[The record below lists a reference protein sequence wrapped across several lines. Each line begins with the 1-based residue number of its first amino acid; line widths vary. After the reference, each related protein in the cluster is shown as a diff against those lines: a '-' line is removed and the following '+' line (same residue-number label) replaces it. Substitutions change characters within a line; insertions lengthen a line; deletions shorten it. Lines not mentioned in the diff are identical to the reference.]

1 MTGPALLVD
10 GNNLAMR
17 AIHAA
22 KYSSMTAAGVNT
34 GPLTI
39 FMDSLARIVRE
50 VKPYR
55 LAVAWDRGGS
65 MRNQLIAGYKANRH
79 EASEIGE
86 LKNDSLQLISDLL
99 HELYI
104 HQASDYGFE
113 ADDIIAYWWRELAIK
128 DADSIFIAS
137 SDKDF
142 LQLVGLNPQGLPTR
156 LMRLSSADTP
166 TDTWTEVRML
176 QELGFTPEKWPLIT
190 ALAGDR
196 ADNVLGIPNI
206 GPKRAQKL
214 LEAHDWNLVAALKSA
229 HPEYLLR
236 VQDNLLAVNLRTQ
249 AEDPDVP
256 MPAVFDSHIRET
268 AGLRDFLQHFKLT
281 GLETKIKNQVLWSA
295 PKLPGRPLQLR
306 LPLPDPG
313 A

>member
-1 MTGPALLVD
+1 MNGPALLVD

-17 AIHAA
+17 AVHAA
-22 KYSSMTAAGVNT
+22 KHSTMTAAGVNT

-39 FMDSLARIVRE
+39 FMDSLAHIVRE
-50 VKPYR
+50 VDPYR
-55 LAVAWDRGGS
+55 LAIAWDRGSS
-65 MRNQLIAGYKANRH
+65 MRNQLIEGYKANRH
-79 EASEIGE
+79 EASEIG
-86 LKNDSLQLISDLL
+86 SLRHDTFQLISELL
-99 HELYI
+99 IELNV
-104 HQASDYGFE
+104 HQDFQNGFE
-113 ADDIIAYWWRELAIK
+113 ADDIIAYWWRELDVK
-128 DADSIFIAS
+128 HADSIVIAS

-142 LQLVGLNPQGLPTR
+142 LQLVGLNPHGLPTR

-166 TDTWTEVRML
+166 TDVWTELRMVK
-176 QELGFTPEKWPLIT
+176 ELGFTPDRWPLIM

-196 ADNVLGIPNI
+196 ADNIIGIPNI

-214 LEAHDWNLVAALKSA
+214 LEAHGWNLVAALREA

-236 VQDNLLAVNLRTQ
+236 VQDNLLAVDLRYQ
-249 AEDPDVP
+249 AEDPDDVQ
-256 MPAVFDSHIRET
+256 MPQVFTPKQAGPGLDRLLSIYQLN
-268 AGLRDFLQHFKLT
+268 GLRSKIT
-281 GLETKIKNQVLWSA
+281 GGTLWSA

>member
-1 MTGPALLVD
+1 MNGPALLVD

-17 AIHAA
+17 AVHAA
-22 KYSSMTAAGVNT
+22 KHSAMTAAGVNT

-50 VKPYR
+50 VQPTS
-55 LAVAWDRGGS
+55 LAIAWDRGGS
-65 MRNQLIAGYKANRH
+65 IRHQLIEGYKANRH

-86 LKNDSLQLISDLL
+86 LRNDSFQLIGDLL
-99 HELYI
+99 HQLRI

-113 ADDIIAYWWRELAIK
+113 ADDIIAYWWRELDLE
-128 DADSIFIAS
+128 DAHSIVIAS

-142 LQLVGLNPQGLPTR
+142 LQLVGLNPNGLPTR
-156 LMRLSSADTP
+156 LLRLSSADTP
-166 TDTWTEVRML
+166 SDWWTELRMVE
-176 QELGFTPEKWPLIT
+176 ELGFTPEQWPLIT

-196 ADNVLGIPNI
+196 ADNILGIPNI

-214 LEAHDWNLVAALKSA
+214 LEAHEWNLVTALKSA

-249 AEDPDVP
+249 AEDPVVP
-256 MPAVFDSHIRET
+256 MPAPFDSRVGLT
-268 AGLRDFLQHFKLT
+268 TGLREFLEHFKLK
-281 GLETKIKNQVLWSA
+281 GLQDKIEKGILWSA
-295 PKLPGRPLQLR
+295 PKLPGRPLQLK
-306 LPLPDPG
+306 LPLPGPG

>member
-17 AIHAA
+17 AVYASKH
-22 KYSSMTAAGVNT
+22 STMTAAGVNT

-39 FMDSLARIVRE
+39 FMDSLASIVRM
-50 VKPYR
+50 VKPAR

-65 MRNQLIAGYKANRH
+65 IRHQLVEGYKANRH

-86 LKNDSLQLISDLL
+86 MRNDSFQLISDLL
-99 HELYI
+99 HQLQI

-113 ADDIIAYWWRELAIK
+113 ADDIIAYWWREL
-128 DADSIFIAS
+128 DLSCADSIVIAS

-142 LQLVGLNPQGLPTR
+142 LQLVGLNPHGLPTR
-156 LMRLSSADTP
+156 LLRLSSADAP
-166 TDTWTEVRML
+166 TDWWTEVRMVK
-176 QELGFTPEKWPLIT
+176 ELGFTPEQWPLIT

-196 ADNVLGIPNI
+196 ADNIIGIPNI

-214 LEAHDWNLVAALKSA
+214 LETHEWNLVTALKSA

-236 VQDNLLAVNLRTQ
+236 VQDNLLAVNLREQ

-256 MPAVFDSHIRET
+256 MPAAFEPHVRSTTGLQEFLTHFKLK
-268 AGLRDFLQHFKLT
+268 GLRD
-281 GLETKIKNQVLWSA
+281 KIENDTLWSG
-295 PKLPGRPLQLR
+295 PKLPGRPLQLK